1 MTKQEVLSL
10 DHLSIAT
17 ETKFVHIHT
26 EEGYIMT
33 DWKEGDD
40 IKQYSGSNCYY
51 MPIRE
56 VYPDYRVITIEE
68 HNRLEEQREIAVKE
82 AEQAEIEANKEIVN
96 E

>member
-33 DWKEGDD
+33 EWKEGDD

-51 MPIRE
+51 MPIQE